1 MSTRYPGGLITKTP
15 VVPTVVSA
23 PGVWT
28 LEQALAYIKAGTWPF
43 LGAIDPYFNQTTLLL
58 HGDGNQGA
66 ANFYNSGSP
75 RYLAFTDNSSN
86 NFPITVNGD
95 AYGTTVSPY
104 QGNYSNFFDG
114 TGDWLSV
121 ADNAAFAL
129 GSGNFTVEAWVFN
142 GVTGARQ
149 IICGQF
155 DSGGTVSSISL
166 YLEKTAA
173 NKLLGGVASGS
184 TLYTVTSTSD
194 LPLNQ
199 WVHVALV
206 RNGNTGTLYINGT
219 ADGTVSLTGVTVNDS
234 SNSFSVGRGGD
245 FNGLYFTGYI
255 SNFRLVKGTAVY
267 TSNFTPP
274 TTPLTAISGTSLLT
288 CQSNRFIDNS
298 SNNFAITR
306 NGDTLISPFQPF
318 TLAANDNGSGYFD
331 GTGDFLSVPDNAA
344 LQFGTGNFTIQ
355 AWIYR
360 TVSGAQ
366 QAIVSKG
373 SSTTGWQFQISSS
386 NALSFINGT
395 TTVDTVT
402 TVPLNAWTHVAVVRE
417 GTGGDQTKMY
427 INGVAQGFLTV
438 STSFT
443 QTNSLIIGAN
453 RTTSTAL
460 FSGYI
465 SDLRIVKGTAV
476 YTSTFTPP
484 TAPVANITNT
494 SLLTCQYSGTVNNT
508 GFIDS
513 GPYYFPITR
522 FGNTTQGTFSPF
534 SLAAGQWSNYFDG
547 NGSYLSV
554 ANNAAFQFGTG
565 NFTVE
570 FWVYA
575 NSSTTTHGLVAASL
589 TGSGYWASL
598 IFSGLI
604 YWQSQNGA
612 TNLLSFSYSGYYD
625 KWTHVA
631 FVRNSG
637 TTKLYL
643 DGVERASASDSTN
656 YNGSSG
662 NYDIGRDQDNT
673 ALLTG
678 YLSNVRVVKGTAV
691 YTSNFTPP
699 TTPLTAITNTSL
711 LTCQSNR
718 FVDNSTNNFAITR
731 TGAVRVT
738 PFSPFAPSAAYS
750 PSVNGGSGYF
760 DGTGDYI
767 NVNTAGNSAFN
778 FGPGIFTIEMFVYHN
793 QLKNYSGLI
802 GDPNT
807 IALYTYTS
815 GAVGVNLLFGSGQAM
830 ASSSGVALA
839 NTWQHYAIVRNGTV
853 TTLYVDGISRAT
865 FSSSGV
871 MQLGETAGFR
881 VGSVNTWGDLNG
893 YISNVRILKGVA
905 QYTANFTPPTAPL
918 TPVANTSLLLNF
930 TSAGIFDQTGENAL
944 ETLGNAQVDTSV
956 VKYGIGSMK
965 FDGAGDSLF
974 IPTSENFAFGTGNFT
989 IEMWVYPVSASNVP
1003 YIIDCRSTT
1012 SASEQVPTIYI
1023 DSNQTLRY
1031 WVSGNIR
1038 ITSNTTLTLNTW
1050 SFIAIVRI
1058 GTTTTMYI
1066 NGVSAGSFTD
1076 SYNYISTAM
1085 RIGRRTDD
1093 NSQFLN
1099 GYIDDLRITKGV
1111 ARYNTNFT
1119 PPTRAFPNQ

>member
-1 MSTRYPGGLITKTP
+1 MTGILNALLGFIR
-15 VVPTVVSA
+15 SA
-23 PGVWT
+23 AA
-28 LEQALAYIKAGTWPF
+28 AL
-43 LGAIDPYFNQTTLLL
+43 DPYFNQVVLLL
-58 HGDGNQGA
+58 HGDGNQGP
-66 ANFYNSGSP
+66 ANLYNENP
-75 RYLAFTDNSSN
+75 PAYLAFADNSSN

-318 TLAANDNGSGYFD
+318 TLAANTSGAGYFD
-331 GTGDFLSVPDNAA
+331 GTGD
-344 LQFGTGNFTIQ
+344 
-355 AWIYR
+355 
-360 TVSGAQ
+360 
-366 QAIVSKG
+366 
-373 SSTTGWQFQISSS
+373 
-386 NALSFINGT
+386 
-395 TTVDTVT
+395 
-402 TVPLNAWTHVAVVRE
+402 
-417 GTGGDQTKMY
+417 
-427 INGVAQGFLTV
+427 
-438 STSFT
+438 
-443 QTNSLIIGAN
+443 
-453 RTTSTAL
+453 
-460 FSGYI
+460 
-465 SDLRIVKGTAV
+465 
-476 YTSTFTPP
+476 
-484 TAPVANITNT
+484 
-494 SLLTCQYSGTVNNT
+494 
-508 GFIDS
+508 
-513 GPYYFPITR
+513 
-522 FGNTTQGTFSPF
+522 
-534 SLAAGQWSNYFDG
+534 
-547 NGSYLSV
+547 YLSV

-575 NSSTTTHGLVAASL
+575 NSSSATHGLVAASL

-604 YWQSQNGA
+604 YWQSQNGT
-612 TNLLSFSYSGYYD
+612 TNLLSASYSGYYNI
-625 KWTHVA
+625 WTHVA

-643 DGVERASASDSTN
+643 NGIEQASASDSTN

-678 YLSNVRVVKGTAV
+678 YLSNVRIVKGTAV

-711 LTCQSNR
+711 LTCQYSGTVNNTGFIDSGPYYFPITKFGNTTQGTFSPFSLAAGQWSNYFDGTGDSLSITNAAALDLDANFTIEAWIYPTSLPNAYNTIIITSNNSPDAGGIGIWATSAGEINVYGLVTNSNIIPDTSGFGLQLNQWTHIAVTRSGSTVTLYKNGVSFTTGTSSSNFNSSTPTVIGNSTAANQGFFGYISNLRIVKGSAIAPSSGGPTTPLTAISGTSLLTCQSNR
-718 FVDNSTNNFAITR
+718 FVDNSTNNFTITR
-731 TGAVRVT
+731 NGDVRVT
-738 PFSPFAPSAAYS
+738 PFSPFAPTAAYD
-750 PSVNGGSGYF
+750 PAVNGGSGYF
-760 DGTGDYI
+760 DGTGDYL
-767 NVNTAGNSAFN
+767 TAPNNAAFD
-778 FGPGIFTIEMFVYHN
+778 FGSGDFTIEGWFYQDSAITKRFVAKRATSTSFGPFLLIVSN
-793 QLKNYSGLI
+793 SGQITFAASFSGTNTDLSINSSSSASIQQWNHVAVTRSGSSWTLWLNGTSVGTATSSSSLVSNTAAVSI
-802 GDPNT
+802 GAGSADGNAPFNGYLSNFRLVKGT
-807 IALYTYTS
+807 AVYTS
-815 GAVGVNLLFGSGQAM
+815 AFTPSTTPLTAITNTSLLLNFTNAGIFDQTGKNNLETVGNAQIDTAVKKYGTGSMKFDGTGDYLLLQNSPELAFGTGAFTIEFWYYSNDTGVSNLIYDGRPAGLNGAYVTISKSTGNVITFYTNTANQITGTTSLA
-830 ASSSGVALA
+830 A
-839 NTWQHYAIVRNGTV
+839 NTWYHIAVARSGTSTKLFINGTQEGS
-853 TTLYVDGISRAT
+853 TYTDSNDYINGTSRPIIGA
-865 FSSSGV
+865 GGNI
-871 MQLGETAGFR
+871 LG
-881 VGSVNTWGDLNG
+881 NLPLNG
-893 YISNVRILKGVA
+893 YIDDLRVTKGVA
-905 QYTANFTPPTAPL
+905 RYTANFTPPT
-918 TPVANTSLLLNF
+918 
-930 TSAGIFDQTGENAL
+930 Q
-944 ETLGNAQVDTSV
+944 
-956 VKYGIGSMK
+956 
-965 FDGAGDSLF
+965 
-974 IPTSENFAFGTGNFT
+974 
-989 IEMWVYPVSASNVP
+989 
-1003 YIIDCRSTT
+1003 
-1012 SASEQVPTIYI
+1012 
-1023 DSNQTLRY
+1023 
-1031 WVSGNIR
+1031 
-1038 ITSNTTLTLNTW
+1038 
-1050 SFIAIVRI
+1050 
-1058 GTTTTMYI
+1058 
-1066 NGVSAGSFTD
+1066 
-1076 SYNYISTAM
+1076 
-1085 RIGRRTDD
+1085 
-1093 NSQFLN
+1093 
-1099 GYIDDLRITKGV
+1099 
-1111 ARYNTNFT
+1111 
-1119 PPTRAFPNQ
+1119 AFPNQ